1 MFYVS
6 AWWDKNGQQK
16 RTPKR
21 VREQCM
27 RNMWRISYSQREE
40 TGVKIS
46 WAGKVIEI
54 VLQSFEL
61 NLLLTRKKGTGVP
74 LIETEWMTRVCT
86 SPCGA
91 VCTSHLFPARDSRQ
105 KGIHGITL
113 DSEWVSVYQTGTRAG
128 RWSLGSY
135 SQVCGRPVAAPC
147 SELSVQPSPL
157 PPSSWPQS
165 RRRSSGQSGS
175 SRRQCRHLGAWREK
189 DGEPQKG
196 HWQEVAGSV
205 SLLLWLNR
213 AKCSWW
219 WFITYS

>member
-74 LIETEWMTRVCT
+74 LIETE
-86 SPCGA
+86 
-91 VCTSHLFPARDSRQ
+91 
-105 KGIHGITL
+105 
-113 DSEWVSVYQTGTRAG
+113 
-128 RWSLGSY
+128 
-135 SQVCGRPVAAPC
+135 
-147 SELSVQPSPL
+147 
-157 PPSSWPQS
+157 
-165 RRRSSGQSGS
+165 
-175 SRRQCRHLGAWREK
+175 
-189 DGEPQKG
+189 
-196 HWQEVAGSV
+196 
-205 SLLLWLNR
+205 
-213 AKCSWW
+213 
-219 WFITYS
+219 